1 MSLIQEEMPHVV
13 RRKSAKPFDV
23 STHTEKKVYSVLA
36 WGTCPWNTCLQLIPK
51 HEPGLSHI
59 LSNVCL

>member
-1 MSLIQEEMPHVV
+1 MTPIQEEMPHVV
-13 RRKSAKPFDV
+13 IRKLAKPFDV

-36 WGTCPWNTCLQLIPK
+36 QGRCPWNTGLQLIPR

-59 LSNVCL
+59 LSNACL